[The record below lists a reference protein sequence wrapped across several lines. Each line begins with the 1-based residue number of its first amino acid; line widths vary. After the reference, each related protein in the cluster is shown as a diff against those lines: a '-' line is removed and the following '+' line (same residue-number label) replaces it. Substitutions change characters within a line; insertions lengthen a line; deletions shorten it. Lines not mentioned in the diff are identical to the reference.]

1 MKFINELKWREL
13 IFDKTPGVEDF
24 FSNEK
29 VTGYVGFD
37 PTSKRLHVG
46 NLLPIMN

>member
-24 FSNEK
+24 FQMK
-29 VTGYVGFD
+29 
-37 PTSKRLHVG
+37 K
-46 NLLPIMN
+46 LLDM